1 MLGALATRGWQL
13 FLHRRHGGAARFTAA
28 SKYGGSNGI
37 MSNNDMSNNDMSNG
51 ALLVVPHDDGGELPL
66 L

>member
-28 SKYGGSNGI
+28 SKYGGSNG
-37 MSNNDMSNNDMSNG
+37 MPNNDMSNNDMSNG

>member
-28 SKYGGSNGI
+28 SKYGGSNG

-51 ALLVVPHDDGGELPL
+51 ALLVPHDDGGELPL